1 MLDRDSLKTLAAAR
15 SDRGV
20 FVSAFVSTSRL
31 DDWRQTAPTFLNSES
46 TRVVKELDLDKESR
60 RHVQEDVDRILEVLR
75 YEVDPRIEG
84 LAVFADGESGR
95 FERFELPFRLQNRLV
110 VGPTAYLRPLI
121 HALSLLEP
129 FILVR
134 VSRDESTVYSI
145 DEWRVT
151 GAEEHSGPYLKSTD
165 RETGDVPV
173 KEYYA
178 AARQE
183 TLVDLHF
190 KDVSAAVDRT
200 LDDTGAAHIVLLGQH
215 EVVAHFRKTLS
226 ARAAA
231 LVDAEVAL
239 DTVASFPQLLVGARA
254 ALESARKAAMESI
267 AHRIS
272 EGLGSGGRGVAG
284 FEDTLAAL
292 RRGQVQT
299 LLIDR
304 EYRPSGWRCAACE
317 HVVLAPLETCPVCGG
332 AIVPVADAVGEAVH
346 TAVLQGTFVEV
357 AEQVPELGAMGGIG
371 GLLRYG

>member
-1 MLDRDSLKTLAAAR
+1 MLDRDSLKSLAAAR
-15 SDRGV
+15 SDPGV

-46 TRVVKELDLDKESR
+46 TRALRELDLDKDSR
-60 RHVQEDVDRILEVLR
+60 RLVQEDLDRILEVLR
-75 YEVDPRIEG
+75 YEVGPRTEG
-84 LAVFADGESGR
+84 LAVFAEGASDR

-110 VGPTAYLRPLI
+110 VGPTPYVRPLI

-145 DEWRVT
+145 DEWHVT
-151 GAEEHSGPYLKSTD
+151 GEEEYSGPYLKSSD

-178 AARQE
+178 AARQD

-190 KDVSAAVDRT
+190 KDVAAAVDRT
-200 LDDTGAAHIVLLGQH
+200 VEETGATHIVLAGQH
-215 EVVAHFRKTLS
+215 DIVAHFKKALS
-226 ARAAA
+226 ARAGG
-231 LVDAEVAL
+231 LVVAEVAL
-239 DTVASFPQLLVGARA
+239 DTVASFAQLLVTARSALEGAR
-254 ALESARKAAMESI
+254 KTAMEGL

-284 FEDTLAAL
+284 FDDTLAAL

-299 LLIDR
+299 LLVDR
-304 EYRPSGWRCAACE
+304 AYRPPGWRCLACE
-317 HVVLAPLETCPVCGG
+317 HVVLAPAQTCPVCGG
-332 AIVPVADAVGEAVH
+332 AIVPVVDAVGEAIRA
-346 TAVLQGTFVEV
+346 AVLQGAFVEV
-357 AEQVPELGAMGGIG
+357 AEEVPELEAMGGIG
-371 GLLRYG
+371 GLLRYA